1 MANVRYGTSN
11 SGDYWGLFV
20 FWTCHLHVII
30 LFSLPLVTAKI
41 NSISRKKV
49 FFFLQKVDNKG
60 EWLGP
65 FLLFYSFD
73 CREKEEKLARPES
86 QNDQKAEITEKPK
99 RPKSG
104 ND

>member
-1 MANVRYGTSN
+1 
-11 SGDYWGLFV
+11 
-20 FWTCHLHVII
+20 
-30 LFSLPLVTAKI
+30 
-41 NSISRKKV
+41 
-49 FFFLQKVDNKG
+49 LQKVDNKG